1 MRITRA
7 RRDCSDPFRKRRRW
21 SCWPTARSVNCA
33 RGSRQPRSFPLY
45 TSSPRRRL
53 ERRASK
59 CGHGH
64 FTRGIRRFADWG
76 RLRQVA
82 NIKQADARFG
92 ADCQT
97 AASASFQYIRPT
109 RRWLFDC
116 LNGDGRL
123 RHRGHHAS
131 RSGGWRLNTHLSRY
145 LIAML
150 WGLDPTPPQ
159 PSITNGSLR
168 CSAQLLSAM
177 QFTLAHTVYQWALQN
192 ECDISVTYIS
202 SGSKRASTL

>member
-7 RRDCSDPFRKRRRW
+7 RRDCCDPFHKRRLW
-21 SCWPTARSVNCA
+21 SCWPTARSESCA
-33 RGSRQPRSFPLY
+33 RGPRQPRSFPLY

-59 CGHGH
+59 CGHEH
-64 FTRGIRRFADWG
+64 FTKGIRRSADWG
-76 RLRQVA
+76 QLRQGA
-82 NIKQADARFG
+82 NIRQANARFG
-92 ADCQT
+92 ADCRL
-97 AASASFQYIRPT
+97 ASFQYIRPT

-123 RHRGHHAS
+123 RRLGHHAS

-159 PSITNGSLR
+159 PSIINRSLR
-168 CSAQLLSAM
+168 CSAQTPVSAM
-177 QFTLAHTVYQWALQN
+177 QFTSAHTVYQWAQQN
-192 ECDISVTYIS
+192 DCDISVTHMS
-202 SGSKRASTL
+202 SGSKRTSTL